1 MKHTSA
7 QYYFKDQRL
16 AMSAVSRFIVRLTTY
31 FTYALLV
38 SLLIV
43 CFISGTRPMTS
54 LGILLGLFLAH
65 ALLKS
70 RRAERALARAG
81 LKKPNVRVYMEPA
94 TLRILETSF
103 DQVAFGGGDLVL
115 RMLSALIRRPE
126 IKRAL
131 LRMDVSSDDMLL
143 KVEEYMGKQTAY
155 KPSKAEL
162 LTLIERIALHA
173 FMKAKNHYGHAIE
186 PHDLFAAAGGI
197 GNDYVERIFTLFDIK
212 PDDLESALIFAKP
225 APVRLAGFFSR
236 SFKTRHRVMNRSW
249 SARPTPF
256 LDQFSTDITD
266 LARAGQS
273 GFLVGHHQEYEQLV
287 DILSKPGNP
296 NALLIGEPGSGRET
310 IIHHLAFQMVKD
322 RVPKPLFDKR
332 LVSLEIGS
340 LFAGAAAGEIEAR
353 VKRIVNEI
361 AVSKNIILYIP
372 DMHNLVKTTGT
383 GTMSAADVLI
393 PAIRS
398 MAFSVVGATYPREY
412 KQLIEP
418 NTDFASS
425 FEPVRVQELSESE
438 AVQYLVYASLVLE
451 QQFGVTTSFGAVKK
465 AVQIAKKY
473 FRTKL
478 LPSSA
483 EDLLKEALADAQQ
496 NHRDAIGVSDIIS
509 IAERKINVPL
519 RDATKDEA
527 QTLLNLED
535 TIHKKFIDQ
544 DEAVKAVSRSL
555 REYRSGLSRK
565 GGPIAVFLFVGPTGV
580 GKTELSKML
589 AEIQFG
595 SREMMIRFDMTEY
608 QDKQSAFRLIGSPDG
623 QTRGTLTDAV
633 LEKPYSL
640 ILLDE
645 FEKANPDVLNLFLQ
659 VFDDGRL
666 TDNLG
671 RTVQFDNTIIIA
683 TSNAHSSYIKEETEK
698 GTPMA
703 QVAESLKRK
712 LTDFFKP
719 ELLNR
724 FSDVIVFKNLSKED
738 TKAIARLNL
747 KDLATALSAAQ
758 AIDLTFDEGAV
769 SAVAEQGYDPVF
781 GARPLRNVISQK
793 LRSVLA
799 ELILKGEIKKGDA
812 LTCVFENG
820 QFVFKKVT
828 Q

>member
-1 MKHTSA
+1 MKNTSA
-7 QYYFKDQRL
+7 QYYFKDPRL
-16 AMSAVSRFIVRLTTY
+16 AMTAVSRFIVRLTTY

-43 CFISGTRPMTS
+43 CVISGTRAALS
-54 LGILLGLFLAH
+54 LGILLGLFLLH

-70 RRAERALARAG
+70 RKAECPLVRSS
-81 LKKPNVRVYMEPA
+81 LKRPNVRVYMEPA
-94 TLRILETSF
+94 TLRILEISF
-103 DQVAFGGGDLVL
+103 DQVAFSGGDLVL
-115 RMLSALIRRPE
+115 RMLSVLIRRPE

-131 LRMDVSSDDMLL
+131 VRMDVSPDDMLL
-143 KVEEYMGKQTAY
+143 KVEEYMSKQSAY

-186 PHDLFAAAGGI
+186 PHDLFAATGGI

-212 PDDLESALIFAKP
+212 PDDLESALIFVKP
-225 APVRLAGFFSR
+225 APIRLAGFFSR

-353 VKRIVNEI
+353 VKRIVYEI

-383 GTMSAADVLI
+383 GTMTAADVLI

-451 QQFGVTTSFGAVKK
+451 QQYGVTTSFGAVKK
-465 AVQIAKKY
+465 AVSIAKKY

-519 RDATKDEA
+519 REATKDEA

-608 QDKQSAFRLIGSPDG
+608 QDKQSSFRLIGSPDG

-683 TSNAHSSYIKEETEK
+683 TSNAHSAYIKEETEK

-747 KDLATALSAAQ
+747 KDLVTALSAAQ
-758 AIDLTFDEGAV
+758 AIDLTFDESAV

-812 LTCVFENG
+812 LTCVFENE

>member
-1 MKHTSA
+1 
-7 QYYFKDQRL
+7 
-16 AMSAVSRFIVRLTTY
+16 I
-31 FTYALLV
+31 
-38 SLLIV
+38 
-43 CFISGTRPMTS
+43 
-54 LGILLGLFLAH
+54 
-65 ALLKS
+65 
-70 RRAERALARAG
+70 
-81 LKKPNVRVYMEPA
+81 N
-94 TLRILETSF
+94 
-103 DQVAFGGGDLVL
+103 
-115 RMLSALIRRPE
+115 
-126 IKRAL
+126 
-131 LRMDVSSDDMLL
+131 
-143 KVEEYMGKQTAY
+143 
-155 KPSKAEL
+155 
-162 LTLIERIALHA
+162 
-173 FMKAKNHYGHAIE
+173 
-186 PHDLFAAAGGI
+186 
-197 GNDYVERIFTLFDIK
+197 
-212 PDDLESALIFAKP
+212 PDDLESALLFSKS
-225 APVRLAGFFSR
+225 APRRLSGFFSR
-236 SFKTRHRVMNRSW
+236 PFRVRHRGMNRAW

-256 LDQFSTDITD
+256 LDQFSTDMTD
-266 LARAGQS
+266 MARGGES

-287 DILSKPGNP
+287 DILSKSGNP

-310 IIHHLAFQMVKD
+310 IVHHLAFQITKD

-340 LFAGAAAGEIEAR
+340 LFAGAAAGEIESR
-353 VKRIVNEI
+353 VKKIVNEI
-361 AVSKNIILYIP
+361 AVSKNVILYIP

-383 GTMSAADVLI
+383 GTMTAADVLI

-398 MAFSVVGATYPREY
+398 SAFSVVGATYPREF
-412 KQLIEP
+412 KQFIEP

-425 FEPVRVQELSESE
+425 FEPVRIQELSEAE

-473 FRTKL
+473 FRQKL

-483 EDLLKEALADAQQ
+483 EDLLKEALADAEQ
-496 NHRDAIGVSDIIS
+496 NHRAAVGVNDIIA

-519 RDATKDEA
+519 RGVEKDEA
-527 QTLLNLED
+527 KGLLNLEE
-535 TIHKKFIDQ
+535 TIHRKFIDQ
-544 DEAVKAVSRSL
+544 NEAVAAVSRSL
-555 REYRSGLSRK
+555 REYRSGLARK

-595 SREMMIRFDMTEY
+595 SREAMIRFDMTEY
-608 QDKQSAFRLIGSPDG
+608 QDKQSSFRLIGSPDG
-623 QTRGTLTDAV
+623 ATRGTLTDAV

-703 QVAESLKRK
+703 QMAEALKRK

-738 TKAIARLNL
+738 TKAIALLNL
-747 KDLATALSAAQ
+747 KDLAKALSSAQ
-758 AIDLTFDEGAV
+758 AIDLTFEDSAV
-769 SAVAEQGYDPVF
+769 SAVAELGYDPVF

-793 LRSVLA
+793 IRSVLA
-799 ELILKGEIKKGDA
+799 EQILKGEIAKGDT
-812 LTCVFENG
+812 LTCSYDG
-820 QFVFKKVT
+820 QNFVFKRLDDK
-828 Q
+828 

>member
-1 MKHTSA
+1 MKATE
-7 QYYFKDQRL
+7 YYFKDQRL
-16 AMSAVSRFIVRLTTY
+16 QMTAAGRFLVRLSIY

-38 SLLIV
+38 SLILV
-43 CFISGTRPMTS
+43 FFISGTRQMAS
-54 LGILLGLFLAH
+54 LGVLLSLFVLHSAS
-65 ALLKS
+65 KIGK
-70 RRAERALARAG
+70 AERALARAS
-81 LKKPNVRVYMEPA
+81 LKQPNVRVYMEPA
-94 TLRILETSF
+94 TLRILESAF
-103 DQVAFGGGDLVL
+103 DQVAFSGGDVAL
-115 RMLSALIRRPE
+115 RMLRMLIRRPE

-131 LRMDVSSDDMLL
+131 IRMDVSAEDMLL
-143 KVEEYMGKQTAY
+143 KVEDYIGKEKGF
-155 KPSKAEL
+155 KPSKSEL
-162 LTLIERIALHA
+162 LALVERIALAA
-173 FMKAKNHYGHAIE
+173 FARAKNHYGRAIE
-186 PHDLFAAAGGI
+186 PHDLFAAIGGI

-212 PDDLESALIFAKP
+212 ADDLESALLFSKA
-225 APVRLAGFFSR
+225 APSKLAGFFSR
-236 SFKTRHRVMNRSW
+236 PFKVRHRVMNRAW

-266 LARAGQS
+266 MVRSGDS
-273 GFLVGHHQEYEQLV
+273 GFLVGHKAEYEQLV
-287 DILSKPGNP
+287 DVLSKPGNP

-310 IIHHLAFQMVKD
+310 IIHHLAFQIAKD

-340 LFAGAAAGEIEAR
+340 LFAGAAAGEIESR

-398 MAFSVVGATYPREY
+398 GAFSVVGATYPREF

-425 FEPVRVQELSESE
+425 FDLVRVQELSESE

-451 QQFGVTTSFGAVKK
+451 QEFKVTTSFGAVKK

-483 EDLLKEALADAQQ
+483 EDLLKEALADASQ
-496 NHRDAIGVSDIIS
+496 NHRDAIGVNDIIA

-527 QTLLNLED
+527 KSLLGLEEQ
-535 TIHKKFIDQ
+535 IHKKFIDQ
-544 DEAVKAVSRSL
+544 EEAVKAVSRSL

-595 SREMMIRFDMTEY
+595 SREMMVRFDMTEY
-608 QDKQSAFRLIGSPDG
+608 QDKQSIFRLIGSPDG
-623 QTRGTLTDAV
+623 QSRGALTDAV
-633 LEKPYSL
+633 KEKPYSL

-645 FEKANPDVLNLFLQ
+645 FEKANADVLNLFLQ

-683 TSNAHSSYIKEETEK
+683 TSNAHSPFIKEQIEK
-698 GTPMA
+698 GTPIA
-703 QVAESLKRK
+703 QVAEELKRK

-724 FSDVIVFKNLSKED
+724 FSDIIVFKNLSKED

-758 AIDLTFDEGAV
+758 AIDLAFEESAV

-799 ELILKGEIKKGDA
+799 EQILKGEIKKGDS
-812 LTCVFENG
+812 LSCVYENG
-820 QFVFKKVT
+820 QFVFKKVG
-828 Q
+828 